1 MLAGVRERRERAVRE
16 REFTRE
22 RSQPPTWR
30 RMTPGGLVRPG
41 ERPGHLASTAHVQA
55 AYPFVA
61 QASLGSRGVLVG
73 RNVYGGV
80 FALDPW
86 ELYVAG
92 LAARPEH
99 ARARAQGLR
108 QERAVQDVGVPPARV
123 RPADRG
129 DRAQGRVRP
138 GGRGDGRA

>member
-1 MLAGVRERRERAVRE
+1 MLARLRDRRQRDARE
-16 REFTRE
+16 RELARE

-30 RMTPGGLVRPG
+30 SMTPGGLVRPG

-61 QASLGSRGVLVG
+61 QASLGSRGVIVG
-73 RNVYGGV
+73 RNVYGGA

-92 LAARPEH
+92 LLQDPNMLVL
-99 ARARAQGLR
+99 GLKGFGKSALCKTWVLR
-108 QERAVQDVGVPPARV
+108 
-123 RPADRG
+123 
-129 DRAQGRVRP
+129 
-138 GGRGDGRA
+138 